1 MIKNIIL
8 DIGGIIL
15 DDSSNNLSKVY
26 GKDMKEISMKIYR
39 GGFEKCL
46 LGKLSMTEFSD
57 SFTDDDDYQYIKEIL
72 NPTNQSIMNPLMKD
86 NFEYICTLKDKGYHL
101 YLLSNLTKETY
112 DYLSSTIDIDSYFDG
127 AIFSYKVGLMK
138 PNKEIFKL
146 IIEKYNLNLDETIF
160 FDDRERN
167 VIASNEVGLKAILFR
182 SIEDIRKE
190 LNDEIK

>member
-1 MIKNIIL
+1 MTLIKNIIL
-8 DIGGIIL
+8 DIGGILL

-57 SFTDDDDYQYIKEIL
+57 SFINDEDYQYIKEIL

-112 DYLSSTIDIDSYFDG
+112 DYLSSTIDINKYFDG
-127 AIFSYKVGLMK
+127 AIFSYEVGLMK
-138 PNKEIFKL
+138 PNKKIFEL
-146 IIEKYNLNLDETIF
+146 IIDKYNLNTDESLF
-160 FDDRERN
+160 FDDKEKN
-167 VIASNEVGLKAILFR
+167 VDASNQVGLKAKLFR
-182 SIEDIRKE
+182 SLNDIKEE
-190 LNDEIK
+190 LN